1 MRLRIAVALCL
12 GSSLAACSLA
22 PAYRTPESAKPPPAY
37 RELGDW
43 KPAQPADAAARGNWW
58 QVYGNASLDA
68 LEQRIGAANQDLK
81 AAVAR
86 LQQARAQTR
95 IARAGY
101 FPTVTANG
109 YGTRTRTSPDSP
121 RFPSTYEP
129 VSNDFDL
136 EADLSYQLDL
146 FGRVRS
152 TVDSALAT
160 QQATAADL
168 ATLALTLHAEL
179 ATDYFSLQS
188 ADAQQQLLDQT
199 VEAYAKALRLT
210 RNLYEGGAASQADV
224 AEAQAQLE
232 TARTQAADIRMQRAQ
247 LEHAIAILVG
257 ENPSAFHLDA
267 DPLASDAAPPPVD
280 PGLPSALL
288 ERRPDIA
295 ASERR
300 VAAANAQIGI
310 ARAAYFPVFNLVAGA
325 GFNSATAST
334 LFNAPSRMWS
344 LGANGALTLFDA
356 GAHRAE
362 SAQAHAFYDEQVAD
376 YRKAVLTAY
385 GEVEDNLIALRQL
398 DQESVS
404 AAAAVV
410 ATGTAL
416 KQAQYQYAAG
426 AVTYLNVVVNENA
439 ALQAQLSASAIQ
451 LRRLSAS
458 IALVKALGGGWQPGA
473 PASSVASSN

>member
-1 MRLRIAVALCL
+1 MRLRVAIALCL
-12 GSSLAACSLA
+12 GSSLVGCSLA
-22 PAYRTPESAKPPPAY
+22 PAYKTPESVPPAAAY
-37 RELGDW
+37 GEIGEW
-43 KPAQPADAAARGNWW
+43 KPAQPADAASRGAWW
-58 QVYGNASLDA
+58 QNYGNARLDV
-68 LEQRIGAANQDLK
+68 LEQKVATANQDLK
-81 AAVAR
+81 AAIAR

-101 FPTVTANG
+101 FPTITANS
-109 YGTRTRTSPDSP
+109 YATRTRTAPNSPH
-121 RFPSTYEP
+121 FATGEEP
-129 VSNDFDL
+129 VTNDFDL

-152 TVDSALAT
+152 TVNSALAT
-160 QQATAADL
+160 QQASAADL

-188 ADAQQQLLDQT
+188 ADAQQLLLDQT
-199 VEAYAKALRLT
+199 VDAYAKALHLT

-232 TARTQAADIRMQRAQ
+232 TARTQAADIRLQRAQ

-257 ENPSAFHLDA
+257 ENPSAFHIEA
-267 DPLASDAAPPPVD
+267 DPLASDRGPPPVD

-295 ASERR
+295 AAERR

-310 ARAAYFPVFNLVAGA
+310 ARAAYFPVFNLIAGA
-325 GFNSATAST
+325 GFNSVTAST

-362 SAQAHAFYDEQVAD
+362 SAQAHAMYDEQVAD

-398 DQESVS
+398 DQESTS
-404 AAAAVV
+404 EAAAVV

-426 AVTYLNVVVNENA
+426 AVTYLSVVVNENA
-439 ALQAQLSASAIQ
+439 ALQAQLSAAAIQ

-458 IALVKALGGGWQPGA
+458 VALVKALGGGWQPGDSA
-473 PASSVASSN
+473 SVAASH